1 MKYDAIIVAAGK
13 GSRAKLG
20 FNKVLFKMR
29 NGKTVIE
36 NVCDT
41 FLKDKDCEKVI
52 LVTSDEIRSNN
63 KRLTVVAGGEERY
76 HSVMNGLNEVE
87 SEYVLIH
94 DGARPFLNV
103 EALEELKKKVE
114 ETGAAILG
122 RKATDTIKII
132 NNDRII
138 NTVDRDIIF
147 LAETPQGF
155 KTSIIKECYGKW
167 DGRKFTDDS
176 SLLES
181 YGYTVSIV
189 NDRFDNKKLTD
200 KEDFENI

>member
-1 MKYDAIIVAAGK
+1 MNYDVVIVAAGK

-41 FLKDKDCEKVI
+41 FLKDKDCANII
-52 LVTSDEIRSNN
+52 LVSNDEIRSGN
-63 KRLTVVAGGEERY
+63 KRVKVVPGGQERY
-76 HSVMNGLNEVE
+76 HSVMNGLNEVK

-94 DGARPFLNV
+94 DGARPFLNA

-114 ETGAAILG
+114 ESGAAILG
-122 RKATDTIKII
+122 RKATDTVKII
-132 NNDRII
+132 NGDKII

-155 KTSIIKECYGKW
+155 KTSIIKECYENW